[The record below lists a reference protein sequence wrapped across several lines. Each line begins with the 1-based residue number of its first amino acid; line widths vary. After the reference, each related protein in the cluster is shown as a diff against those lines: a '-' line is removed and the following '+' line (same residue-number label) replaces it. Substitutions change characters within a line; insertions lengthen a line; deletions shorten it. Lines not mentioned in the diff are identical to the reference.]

1 MRSQES
7 QVCLSAHLPS
17 FPQAPLDLS
26 LSPDVSSEASP
37 ARTTQDIPCLD
48 SSAPES
54 GTPTGAPGDWP
65 VTVEERESPAAQPLL
80 EHQY

>member
-1 MRSQES
+1 MPEA